1 MFVQIIE
8 GTTSDP
14 EALRAAG
21 DAWEAEVKPGAVGF
35 LGVTAGVGAGGKAFT
50 LVRFQDEASA
60 KANSER
66 PEQGAW
72 FEKHL
77 ATAYDAPPTFTES
90 SDTDEF
96 MGGGSNDAGFVQVMK
111 SKNVDRAELERLD
124 QVFEK
129 FVGERPDILGGL
141 RVWTGADS
149 CVDVM
154 YFTSEAD
161 ARKGEQAEMPDEL
174 KQAMADF
181 GEMDVEF
188 LDLVDPQLR

>member
-1 MFVQIIE
+1 
-8 GTTSDP
+8 
-14 EALRAAG
+14 
-21 DAWEAEVKPGAVGF
+21 
-35 LGVTAGVGAGGKAFT
+35 
-50 LVRFQDEASA
+50 
-60 KANSER
+60 
-66 PEQGAW
+66 
-72 FEKHL
+72 
-77 ATAYDAPPTFTES
+77 
-90 SDTDEF
+90 
-96 MGGGSNDAGFVQVMK
+96 
-111 SKNVDRAELERLD
+111 VDRAELERLD
-124 QVFEK
+124 KVFEK

-161 ARKGEQAEMPDEL
+161 ARKGEQADMPDEL